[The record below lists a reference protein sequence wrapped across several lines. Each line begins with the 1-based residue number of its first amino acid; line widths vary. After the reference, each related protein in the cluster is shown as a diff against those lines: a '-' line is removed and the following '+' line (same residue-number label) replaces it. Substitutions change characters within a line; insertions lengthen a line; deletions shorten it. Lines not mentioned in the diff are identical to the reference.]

1 MRVASSLVSRP
12 LGGKLRAATADRQC
26 SLRIGHAAGTIA
38 SVRFAP
44 LQIAVGATGDA
55 MDTSW
60 DTQRVA
66 RTALIVAVVALAV
79 WMLWR
84 FVPALAWAAVLAIAT
99 WPLRQWLARRGMGET
114 AIASV
119 LTLVLAVV
127 LVLPLI
133 RLGVQAAR
141 DSGAIV
147 QWADDVRQHGLG
159 TPGWLSRLPY
169 VGGSAAT
176 WWQENLAQPGA
187 ARVLLGRAET
197 SGFVGFTRTLGI
209 ELANRLTVLVFTVLT
224 LFFLYR
230 DGPSVTGEAERIAER
245 LFGPPGSHLGKDA
258 VAAVRGTVNGLVL
271 VGLGEGVLLGI
282 AYAVAGLSHAVLLGL
297 ITAVLAM
304 VPFGAPIV
312 YVACALYLL
321 AISQT
326 AAAITLLV
334 FGTIVVFIA
343 DHFVRPILIGSSTRL
358 PFLWVLLGIFGGLE
372 SFGLIGLF
380 LGPAIISVLMA
391 IWREGAET

>member
-1 MRVASSLVSRP
+1 
-12 LGGKLRAATADRQC
+12 
-26 SLRIGHAAGTIA
+26 
-38 SVRFAP
+38 
-44 LQIAVGATGDA
+44 

-66 RTALIVAVVALAV
+66 RTALIVTVVALAL
-79 WMLWR
+79 WILWR
-84 FVPALAWAAVLAIAT
+84 FLPALAWAAVLAIAT
-99 WPLRQWLARRGMGET
+99 WPLRQWLARRGMGKT
-114 AIASV
+114 AIAAL
-119 LTLVLAVV
+119 LTLVLAIV

-147 QWADDVRQHGLG
+147 HWVDDVRQHGLG
-159 TPGWLSRLPY
+159 TPGWLSHLPY
-169 VGGSAAT
+169 VGGSAAA
-176 WWQENLAQPGA
+176 WWQDNLAQPGA
-187 ARVLLGRAET
+187 ARALLGRAET

-209 ELANRLTVLVFTVLT
+209 ELANRLALLVFTVLT

-230 DGPSVTGEAERIAER
+230 DGPSVTDEAERIARR

-282 AYAVAGLSHAVLLGL
+282 GYAFAGLSHAVLLGL
-297 ITAVLAM
+297 VTAVLAM

-321 AISQT
+321 ASSQT
-326 AAAITLLV
+326 AAAIALLV

-380 LGPAIISVLMA
+380 LGPAIISVLIA
-391 IWREGAET
+391 IWREAAQT